1 MSEYKVTAVEFEEKS
16 VQQVEEELLQK
27 HEEEQKAKLEVPTPI
42 VVPSTET
49 ELDDDKVLSFI
60 KTKYNKELNSI
71 DDLLTSKEAT
81 QELPQDVEAF
91 YKYKKET
98 GRGIED
104 FIKLNRDFEKLEK
117 KDLIAEY
124 LAIQNPELDKDDILF
139 DIDKKYSFEEEYDDV
154 KEIKEKKIA
163 LKKDFSE
170 ALKYFEQQKEQYKVP
185 VVSTEFGS
193 TEDKVA
199 YEDFKKQA
207 SEAKTINEKN
217 KAKSDYF
224 VKQTN
229 DLFNEKFKGFEFN
242 IDGKSFLFNPESTD
256 KIKENQMN
264 VNNFISSHLN
274 DEGLLK
280 DASSYHKSLM
290 TARHADSLAKYFYEQ
305 GKADAITTSARNDKN
320 IDMGGLRKSPE
331 VVEKGGI
338 KVSIVEDG
346 DSSVGKFRAPKQWQ

>member
-1 MSEYKVTAVEFEEKS
+1 MENYVVKEVEFEEKS
-16 VQQVEEELLQK
+16 VQEVEEALLQK
-27 HEEEQKAKLEVPTPI
+27 HEQEQKAILDVSTPI
-42 VVPSTET
+42 VEPTNES
-49 ELDDDKVLSFI
+49 ELDETKVLSFL
-60 KTKYNKELNSI
+60 KTKYNKEVNSI
-71 DDLLTSKEAT
+71 DDLLVQKEAT
-81 QELPQDVEAF
+81 LELPTDVEAF

-104 FIKLNRDFEKLEK
+104 FIKLTRDYEKLDK

-124 LAIQNPELDKDDILF
+124 LAIQNPELDRSDIEF
-139 DIDKKYSFEEEYDDV
+139 DIDKKYSFDEEYDDD
-154 KEIKEKKIA
+154 KEIKSKKIA

-170 ALKYFEQQKEQYKVP
+170 AIKYFEQQKEQYKVP

-193 TEDKVA
+193 ADDKVA
-199 YEDFKKQA
+199 YENFKKQA
-207 SEAKTINEKN
+207 DEAKTLNEKN

-224 VKQTN
+224 VNQTN
-229 DLFNEKFKGFEFN
+229 ELFNDKFKGFEFN
-242 IDGKSFLFNPESTD
+242 IDGKSFLFNPEATD

-305 GKADAITTSARNDKN
+305 GKADAITSSARNDKN
-320 IDMGGLRKSPE
+320 IDMGGVRKSPE
-331 VVEKGGI
+331 FVEKGGI

-346 DSSVGKFRAPKQWQ
+346 DSNVGKFRAPKYS